1 MKMISESEVTQS
13 CSLLATPWTAAYQ
26 APPSMGFS
34 RQEYWSGVA
43 LPSPEYAIEVRK
55 SGIQSLKYIKIN
67 NNNKKQY
74 RINCKFFSI
83 RKIIKVTTHQ
93 QINRNEPS
101 DHLINAE
108 KVCDKIEQSLMIKN
122 IGKLRIEE
130 DFFNSIDTI

>member
-1 MKMISESEVTQS
+1 MQIWFNFRKPINVIQYT
-13 CSLLATPWTAAYQ
+13 SL
-26 APPSMGFS
+26 
-34 RQEYWSGVA
+34 
-43 LPSPEYAIEVRK
+43 
-55 SGIQSLKYIKIN
+55 
-67 NNNKKQY
+67 
-74 RINCKFFSI
+74 
-83 RKIIKVTTHQ
+83 HQ

>member
-83 RKIIKVTTHQ
+83 RKIIKVT
-93 QINRNEPS
+93 
-101 DHLINAE
+101 
-108 KVCDKIEQSLMIKN
+108 
-122 IGKLRIEE
+122 
-130 DFFNSIDTI
+130 